1 MTQRHSPL
9 LLLWI
14 AGCALACGG
23 CRSKTPQEAPAVCVS
38 RLPEH
43 LAHTAPD
50 QLPAEQWFKLL
61 FKGFHDGTGGED
73 PVDCSGEP
81 IEWSPDPASCVDREP
96 PARELLPRRP
106 LQSAD
111 LIVRHAG
118 GDYWFGWA
126 PYRRFDGGMGEGPV
140 AIARLHEGR
149 LEARALGT
157 LRAYTKRARLEVR
170 KLGKQHI
177 LTAEGETCVEPGDC
191 QRGMR
196 LMWLDRQRFRVRPL
210 RSATVRNCLGPA
222 WFPMAEVTHVRLNAR
237 WQRVLSRSISLAF
250 EQDHILLDE
259 HVTVN
264 DRDVGQPSLPPR
276 LFREAQ
282 AQLKITIEAGELL
295 SAGQSL
301 WSAIRM
307 EDGSTELP
315 APPTDA
321 PL

>member
-1 MTQRHSPL
+1 MNIRRACQL
-9 LLLWI
+9 LALL
-14 AGCALACGG
+14 GLCGLSSGG
-23 CRSKTPQEAPAVCVS
+23 CRAETPTDEYPAVCVS

-43 LAHTAPD
+43 LEHTKPD
-50 QLPAEQWFKLL
+50 GLPAEQWFKLL
-61 FKGFHDGTGGED
+61 FKGFHDGTGED

-81 IEWSPDPASCVDREP
+81 VEWTPDPASCVDKEP
-96 PARELLPRRP
+96 MARELLPRQP
-106 LQSAD
+106 LKAED

-118 GDYWFGWA
+118 GEYWFGWA
-126 PYRRFDGGMGEGPV
+126 PYRRFEGGMGEGPI
-140 AIARLHEGR
+140 AIARLNKGR

-157 LRAYTKRARLEVR
+157 LRAFTKRARLEVR

-177 LTAEGETCVEPGDC
+177 LTAEGEYCEKPSDC
-191 QRGMR
+191 LRGMR
-196 LMWLDRQRFRVRPL
+196 LMWLDRQRFRARPL

-222 WFPMAEVTHVRLNAR
+222 WFPLTEVVNVKLNAR
-237 WQRVLSRSISLAF
+237 WHRVLSRSISLAF
-250 EQDHILLDE
+250 EEGHILLDE

-282 AQLKITIEAGELL
+282 SQLKITIEAGELL
-295 SAGQSL
+295 SAGHSL

-315 APPTDA
+315 APPTDT